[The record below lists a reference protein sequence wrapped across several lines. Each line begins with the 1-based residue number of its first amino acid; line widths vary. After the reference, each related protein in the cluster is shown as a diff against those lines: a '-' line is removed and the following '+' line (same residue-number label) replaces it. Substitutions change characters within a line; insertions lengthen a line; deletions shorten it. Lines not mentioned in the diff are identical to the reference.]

1 MRKALLRNYSCDMD
15 IGIEIPLKTAKRSK
29 RKSSLRKRLL
39 PYLFVSPYL
48 IFVSVFVAFPVLFC
62 LFLTFH
68 KWNIISPMSF
78 IGTDN
83 YSRLIHDRL
92 FWKAIGNTLKFLL
105 LHIPLQLM
113 VSLFLAYLLNQKL
126 RAASFFRSS
135 FFMPVIV
142 SGVVVTILWQQLLGY
157 DSGLI
162 NRVLMHMGGRKIGWL
177 VDPGMA
183 IYSIAVMATWKNL
196 GLYVILFLV
205 GLQTVPPQY
214 YEAAKMEGANRWQQF
229 YHITLPMINPTIF
242 MVVILSTIGGFSLF
256 IEPYIMTGGGPLN
269 TTLSAVLY
277 IYKQAFQYYNMGYS
291 ATLGFF
297 YALMIMTVV
306 ILQKKFIEKE
316 V

>member
-1 MRKALLRNYSCDMD
+1 MSTTLSPHISKTGKRKA
-15 IGIEIPLKTAKRSK
+15 K
-29 RKSSLRKRLL
+29 LL
-39 PYLFVSPYL
+39 PYLMVSPYL
-48 IFVSVFVAFPVLFC
+48 LFVSVFVVFPVLFC

-68 KWNIISPMSF
+68 KWNIIAPMQF
-78 IGTDN
+78 AGLDN
-83 YSRLIHDRL
+83 YSRLFQDRL

-105 LHIPLQLM
+105 LHIPLQLI
-113 VSLFLAYLLNQKL
+113 VSLSLAWLLNQKI
-126 RAASFFRSS
+126 RAASFFRAS
-135 FFMPVIV
+135 FFLPVIV

-162 NRVLMHMGGRKIGWL
+162 NKLLLSIGGNKVGWL
-177 VDPGMA
+177 VDPDMA
-183 IYSIAVMATWKNL
+183 IYSIAVMATWKNV
-196 GLYVILFLV
+196 GLYVILFLI

-214 YEAAKMEGANRWQQF
+214 YEAAELDGASRWQQF

-297 YALMIMTVV
+297 YAIMIMTVV
-306 ILQKKFIEKE
+306 VLQKKFIEKE

>member
-1 MRKALLRNYSCDMD
+1 MNVTIQGAVRV
-15 IGIEIPLKTAKRSK
+15 KRFNSK
-29 RKSSLRKRLL
+29 KLL
-39 PYLFVSPYL
+39 PYLMVSPYIL
-48 IFVSVFVAFPVLFC
+48 FVLVFVLFPVFFC

-68 KWNIISPMSF
+68 KWNIIAPMKF

-83 YSRLIHDRL
+83 YLRLFQDRL

-105 LHIPLQLM
+105 LHIPLQLI
-113 VSLFLAYLLNQKL
+113 VSLFLAYLLNQKMK
-126 RAASFFRSS
+126 ASSFFRAS

-142 SGVVVTILWQQLLGY
+142 SGVVVTILWQQLLGF

-162 NRVLMHMGGRKIGWL
+162 NRLLTTVGLNKIGWL
-177 VDPGMA
+177 VNPDVA
-183 IYSIAVMATWKNL
+183 IYSIAVMATWKNV

-205 GLQTVPPQY
+205 GLQTVPTQY
-214 YEAAKMEGANRWQQF
+214 YEAAKMEGATRWQQF

-242 MVVILSTIGGFSLF
+242 MVVILSTIGGFNLF

-269 TTLSAVLY
+269 QTLSAVLY

-297 YALMIMTVV
+297 YAIMIMTVV

>member
-1 MRKALLRNYSCDMD
+1 MIVTIKMTD
-15 IGIEIPLKTAKRSK
+15 KKVKRSQK
-29 RKSSLRKRLL
+29 KKWL
-39 PYLFVSPYL
+39 PYLLVSPYL
-48 IFVSVFVAFPVLFC
+48 IFVTVFVVFPVLFC
-62 LFLTFH
+62 LFLTFN
-68 KWNIISPMSF
+68 KWNIISPMKF
-78 IGTDN
+78 IGIDN
-83 YSRLIHDRL
+83 YTRLFHDRL
-92 FWKAIGNTLKFLL
+92 FWKAIGNTMKFLL
-105 LHIPLQLM
+105 LHILLQLL

-126 RAASFFRSS
+126 RAAAFFRAS

-142 SGVVVTILWQQLLGY
+142 SGVVVTILWQQLLGF

-162 NRVLMHMGGRKIGWL
+162 NRLLMSMGIKKTGWL
-177 VDPGMA
+177 VDPDVA
-183 IYSIAVMATWKNL
+183 IYSISIMATWKNV

-205 GLQTVPPQY
+205 GLQTVPTQY
-214 YEAAKMEGANRWQQF
+214 YEAAKMEGATRWQQF

-297 YALMIMTVV
+297 YAVMIMTVV

>member
-1 MRKALLRNYSCDMD
+1 MRLQK
-15 IGIEIPLKTAKRSK
+15 KKW
-29 RKSSLRKRLL
+29 L
-39 PYLFVSPYL
+39 PYLLVSPYL
-48 IFVSVFVAFPVLFC
+48 VFVIVFVIFPVLFC
-62 LFLTFH
+62 FFLTFN
-68 KWNIISPMSF
+68 KWNIISPMKF
-78 IGTDN
+78 IGADN

-105 LHIPLQLM
+105 LHIPLQLV
-113 VSLFLAYLLNQKL
+113 VSLFLAYLLNQKIK
-126 RAASFFRSS
+126 AASFFRAS

-157 DSGLI
+157 DAGLI
-162 NRVLMHMGGRKIGWL
+162 NRILMGLGATKIGWL
-177 VDPGMA
+177 IDPDVA
-183 IYSIAVMATWKNL
+183 IYSIAVMATWKNV
-196 GLYVILFLV
+196 GLYIILFLV
-205 GLQTVPPQY
+205 GLQTVPTQY
-214 YEAAKMEGANRWQQF
+214 YEAAKMEGASRWQQF

-297 YALMIMTVV
+297 YAIMIMTVV
-306 ILQKKFIEKE
+306 VLQKKLIEKE

>member
-1 MRKALLRNYSCDMD
+1 MK
-15 IGIEIPLKTAKRSK
+15 IGGKKTKHFQK
-29 RKSSLRKRLL
+29 KKWL
-39 PYLFVSPYL
+39 PYLLVSPYL
-48 IFVSVFVAFPVLFC
+48 IFVTVFVVFPVLFC
-62 LFLTFH
+62 FFLTFN
-68 KWNIISPMSF
+68 KWNIISPMKF
-78 IGTDN
+78 IGVDN
-83 YSRLIHDRL
+83 YSRLLHDRL

-105 LHIPLQLM
+105 LHIPLQLV
-113 VSLFLAYLLNQKL
+113 VSLFLAYLLNQKI
-126 RAASFFRSS
+126 RAASFFRAS

-157 DSGLI
+157 DAGLI
-162 NRVLMHMGGRKIGWL
+162 NKLLMSIGITKIGWL
-177 VDPGMA
+177 VNPDVA
-183 IYSIAVMATWKNL
+183 IYSIAVMATWKNV

-205 GLQTVPPQY
+205 GLQTVPTQY
-214 YEAAKMEGANRWQQF
+214 YEAAKMEGATRWQQF

-297 YALMIMTVV
+297 YAVMIMTVV
-306 ILQKKFIEKE
+306 ILQKKLIEKE

>member
-1 MRKALLRNYSCDMD
+1 ML
-15 IGIEIPLKTAKRSK
+15 
-29 RKSSLRKRLL
+29 
-39 PYLFVSPYL
+39 VSPYL
-48 IFVSVFVAFPVLFC
+48 IFVIVFVLFPVIFC
-62 LFLTFH
+62 FFLTFH
-68 KWNIISPMSF
+68 KWNIIAPMHF
-78 IGTDN
+78 IGTAN
-83 YSRLIHDRL
+83 YNRLVHDRL

-105 LHIPLQLM
+105 LHIPLQLV
-113 VSLFLAYLLNQKL
+113 VSLLLAQLLNQQI
-126 RAASFFRSS
+126 RAKSFFRAS

-162 NRVLMHMGGRKIGWL
+162 NRLFVNLGMEKTGWL
-177 VDPGMA
+177 IDPDIA
-183 IYSIAVMATWKNL
+183 IYSIAVMATWKNV

-205 GLQTVPPQY
+205 GLQTVPTQY
-214 YEAAKMEGANRWQQF
+214 YEAAKLEGANRWQQF

-297 YALMIMTVV
+297 YAIMIMTVV

>member
-1 MRKALLRNYSCDMD
+1 MSLALQN
-15 IGIEIPLKTAKRSK
+15 TSK
-29 RKSSLRKRLL
+29 KGSGFGGKKLL
-39 PYLFVSPYL
+39 PYLLVSPYL
-48 IFVSVFVAFPVLFC
+48 IFVAVFVLFPVFFC
-62 LFLTFH
+62 FFLTFH
-68 KWNIISPMSF
+68 KWNIIAPMKF
-78 IGTDN
+78 IGAAN
-83 YSRLIHDRL
+83 YSRLFHDRL

-105 LHIPLQLM
+105 LHIPLQLV
-113 VSLFLAYLLNQKL
+113 VSLFLAYLLNNKIKAL
-126 RAASFFRSS
+126 SFYRAS

-142 SGVVVTILWQQLLGY
+142 SGVVVTILWQQLLGF
-157 DSGLI
+157 DFGLI
-162 NRVLMHMGGRKIGWL
+162 NRMLISLGFRKTGWL
-177 VDPGMA
+177 IDPDIA
-183 IYSIAVMATWKNL
+183 IYSIAVMATWKNV

-214 YEAAKMEGANRWQQF
+214 YEAAKMEGANKWQQF
-229 YHITLPMINPTIF
+229 YHITLPMINPTVF

-297 YALMIMTVV
+297 YAIMIMTVV